1 MNNILLLSLIGT
13 IAVLII
19 ASIVVYQFI
28 QQQQALIKIDNI
40 IKASIPTQEDNLTK
54 GMNIFLEC
62 QQSGFKDC

>member
-19 ASIVVYQFI
+19 ASIVIYQFI
-28 QQQQALIKIDNI
+28 QQQQALIKINDM
-40 IKASIPTQEDNLTK
+40 IKASIPTEADNLTK

-62 QQSGFKDC
+62 QQSGFKGC